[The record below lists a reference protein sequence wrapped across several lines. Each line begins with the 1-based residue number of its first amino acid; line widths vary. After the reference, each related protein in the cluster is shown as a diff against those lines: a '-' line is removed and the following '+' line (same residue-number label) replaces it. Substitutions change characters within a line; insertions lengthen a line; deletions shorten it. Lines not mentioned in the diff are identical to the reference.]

1 MSVAHLLAAV
11 VRAELGATGVNL
23 RSNNGRAAGQDV
35 HHFHLHVVPRYEGDT
50 VQPGCS
56 LGRATEVSRPP
67 AATRSAAAC
76 ADTIRRGI
84 AGQIASG
91 GGRARVVLSRG

>member
-50 VQPGCS
+50 VQPGCVW
-56 LGRATEVSRPP
+56 GEPPWQPP
-67 AATRSAAAC
+67 AGGDEERRRV

-91 GGRARVVLSRG
+91 GGRARSS